1 MKIHLNT
8 IGVILATLGS
18 YLVWRYLTELNFADK
33 DAYKQGQGVLVVP
46 SPTPEDIAKFSRSVW
61 LSKLGLSCIF
71 LGGLAQVV
79 SNYLPE

>member
-1 MKIHLNT
+1 MKTHINT
-8 IGVILATLGS
+8 IGVLLVTLGS

-46 SPTPEDIAKFSRSVW
+46 SPTPEAIAKFILSVK
-61 LSKLGLSCIF
+61 LSKLGLSFI
-71 LGGLAQVV
+71 LVGGLVQVV